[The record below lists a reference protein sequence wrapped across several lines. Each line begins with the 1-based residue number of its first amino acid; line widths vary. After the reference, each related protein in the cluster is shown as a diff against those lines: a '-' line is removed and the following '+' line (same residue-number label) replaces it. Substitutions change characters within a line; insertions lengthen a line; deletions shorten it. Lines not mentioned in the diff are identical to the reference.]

1 MPGRAGAK
9 QSWKDQELSI
19 LHQVAQ
25 DISSNLELNDLLAH
39 IVDMVVHL
47 TVADSCFIYLY
58 DRQNSVL
65 TLRAASTGQRNILG
79 EIRLHLGEGVT
90 GWAAKEK
97 RPVALSNQA
106 YNDPRFKS
114 FTNLAEDRYEAFLA
128 VPILAKD
135 KITGVMNVHH
145 RKEHEY
151 PEEQIRLLFTISK
164 YLGSAIENAL
174 VYEEI
179 NRKAKQLDLLS
190 EVSRTIVSDYYLKEI
205 LQLIVTMTAQVMG
218 TKICSIMFLDE
229 KKQELVIA
237 ATQSLSQEYINKP
250 NLKVGQSIAGRVV
263 IEKRPITVADVTKE
277 PGYMYPLV
285 AKKEGVVSM
294 IAVPMM
300 IKDRVIGVINSYVQK
315 EHSFSKEEIDI
326 LQAIANQAAV
336 AIENTRLDEEILAA
350 KEALET
356 RKIVERAKGVLMKE
370 LGIGRTRPTRGST
383 GRAWTSERACGK
395 WPTPSSWP
403 PTYGGSRLLP
413 HLPFTGSSTRPL
425 RDSETEGLTRR
436 PHL

>member
-1 MPGRAGAK
+1 MAARARLK
-9 QSWKDQELSI
+9 QSWKEQELSI

-25 DISSNLELNDLLAH
+25 HISSNLELNDLLSR
-39 IVDMVVHL
+39 IVGMVVSL
-47 TVADSCFIYLY
+47 TSADSCFIYLY
-58 DRQNSVL
+58 NEQNNEL
-65 TLRAASTGQRNILG
+65 TLRAASTGQRNIVG
-79 EIRLHLGEGVT
+79 EIRLKLGEGVT

-97 RPVALSNQA
+97 KPVALSKQA
-106 YNDPRFKS
+106 YTDPRFKS
-114 FTNLAEDRYEAFLA
+114 FNDLAEDRYEAFLA

-135 KITGVMNVHH
+135 KITGVMNIHH
-145 RKEHEY
+145 KKEHEY
-151 PEEQIRLLFTISK
+151 SEEQINLLFTISK
-164 YLGSAIENAL
+164 YLGSAIENAV
-174 VYEEI
+174 VYEEV

-218 TKICSIMFLDE
+218 SKICSLQLLDE

-250 NLKVGQSIAGRVV
+250 NLKVVQSIAGRVV
-263 IEKRPITVADVTKE
+263 LEKRPIAVSDVTKE
-277 PGYMYPLV
+277 PGYMYPHV

-315 EHSFSKEEIDI
+315 EHNFSKEEIDI

-336 AIENTRLDEEILAA
+336 AIENTRLDQEILSA

-370 LGIGRTRPTRGST
+370 LAIGEDDAYKKIHKKSMD
-383 GRAWTSERACGK
+383 
-395 WPTPSSWP
+395 
-403 PTYGGSRLLP
+403 
-413 HLPFTGSSTRPL
+413 L
-425 RDSETEGLTRR
+425 RKSMREVAEAIIMAADIRR
-436 PHL
+436 

>member
-1 MPGRAGAK
+1 MAARAKPK
-9 QSWKDQELSI
+9 QSWKEQELSI
-19 LHQVAQ
+19 LHQVAEH
-25 DISSNLELNDLLAH
+25 ISSKLELNDLLSR
-39 IVDMVVHL
+39 IVDMVVGL
-47 TVADSCFIYLY
+47 TGADSCFIYLY
-58 DRQNSVL
+58 NEQNNEL
-65 TLRAASTGQRNILG
+65 TLRAANTTQRNIVG
-79 EIRLHLGEGVT
+79 EIRLKLGEGVT

-97 RPVALSNQA
+97 RPVALSKQA
-106 YNDPRFKS
+106 YTDPRFKS
-114 FTNLAEDRYEAFLA
+114 FHDLAEDRYEAFLA

-135 KITGVMNVHH
+135 KITGVMNIHH
-145 RKEHEY
+145 KKEHEY
-151 PEEQIRLLFTISK
+151 SEDQINLLFTISK
-164 YLGSAIENAL
+164 YIGSAIENAV
-174 VYEEI
+174 VYEEV

-218 TKICSIMFLDE
+218 SKICSLQLLDE

-263 IEKRPITVADVTKE
+263 LEKRAIAVSDVTKE
-277 PGYMYPLV
+277 PGYMYPHV

-315 EHSFSKEEIDI
+315 EHNFSKEEIDI

-336 AIENTRLDEEILAA
+336 AIENTRLDQEILSA

-370 LGIGRTRPTRGST
+370 LAIGEDDAYKKIHKKSMD
-383 GRAWTSERACGK
+383 
-395 WPTPSSWP
+395 
-403 PTYGGSRLLP
+403 
-413 HLPFTGSSTRPL
+413 L
-425 RDSETEGLTRR
+425 RKSMREVAEAIIMAADIRR
-436 PHL
+436 